1 MLKNMKK
8 ALSLTL
14 VTAMV
19 VTICPQGQLVNIS
32 AADNTPYCISEGR
45 PVYVSSGKNE
55 DYAVDGDTSTRW
67 ESDYKNKI
75 EWMYVDLGAKADL
88 DHVYLKWEAAYAKSY
103 QIQFSN
109 DEENWTTV
117 YTKGNGSGSEE
128 TPEETVKPGAI
139 GINIGKKQKNDS
151 GTISSVLSWNAVSGA
166 VTYKIYVENNG
177 KEEVATAPDG
187 FTFDKDSRLDLINN
201 VRLLEGIHKYIVRAY
216 DSKGKVITSGEV
228 TISGDVTVEE
238 TTEAPTNSGETTPVV
253 DDKEQTIDLTK
264 IIDNKEDRQARYV
277 RILMTEKALPAYG
290 YSLFEFQVYGTNGV
304 VERPVDYGVNL
315 ALNKPVKSR
324 SNTVKSGDTTKE
336 VNTRDEWW
344 MYDEDGNLRP
354 DAYNNVKPENAVD
367 GNTKS
372 SFTSYQGDDQWIYVD
387 LEKEYTIGRVVVN
400 FNSDAAKMYDIQV
413 SNDAK
418 TWTTVHRNL
427 RGYANM
433 NDDVT
438 MYQKNVRYVRIL
450 GYTKVESGSGVGI
463 NELSVYEYREG
474 DSKDNETIAPLPTRQ
489 IINNKNG
496 KGSYVSGEMYKEKN
510 KLPTFVNEETIKTPI
525 DSNSWWS
532 SAMVQTFSNLLCSTP
547 LKAKFSTEGLGV
559 LLATAGWVG
568 TRKETDLGTD
578 QSTETGIDFY
588 VLPEKY
594 NSKKGY
600 DRVESY
606 GDYSVQLGLMDN
618 NGMQM
623 KSTIVKGSPYIFSE
637 FCDNTTFFI
646 NSSTITEF
654 FDGNGNS
661 ILAKEG
667 DTITTDHI
675 GFKSMDDEN
684 TKAKNDGS
692 YYCMNVPEGTTFKVM
707 VAGSRYNVKVTFPSK
722 NENYMSLAAMTKKG
736 DIDRYY
742 KHGYAFVTNTHVGYT
757 FDQANNKVVTTYTAT
772 TKTMRKGFSNETMH
786 CLFPHQWKYSSDAD
800 NPDATYYSI
809 RGDMKSI
816 WANEYKTTQQ
826 FSGLLPTFTKPDSSM
841 FNTTE
846 MVEYLNQ
853 VVASKINT
861 APVADAYWEGKN
873 VHPLAISAL
882 MADQLGETEIREKL
896 LKKLK
901 SIMVDWF
908 TYDGEDDDCYL
919 IYNKDWGTL
928 YYPESSFGANA
939 AICDH
944 HFTYGYFMFGA
955 AVLATYDK
963 QFYNDYKDMI
973 ELLVRDYA
981 DPKKPEDDGNMF
993 CKFRAFDQYSG
1004 HSWAGG
1010 YADSDSGNNQESAS
1024 EALFSWVGMYLW
1036 GEVSQNS
1043 TYIDAGAYGF
1053 TTEMEAIEQYWFD
1066 YDETNWLGDHPDRAA
1081 DQAYDYP
1088 FQGTGQI
1095 YGASMGYGTYFGGQP
1110 VYVYGIQWLPISE
1123 YLTNYGMNQ
1132 EKCAKIYQG
1141 LVDDTNYAINIEK
1154 ILFDQDLAN
1163 GVSADDSWHNPD
1175 KYVTPDNGWQHIT
1188 WPFLSQ
1194 TNAQSAYDKF
1204 KANVTNVQVE
1214 DRANTLWFISAMDQ
1228 LGYRTNDY
1236 MVTGNITGSVYRKD
1250 TNGKTVYTAEVWNA
1264 TDKTQTVAIK
1274 DKFGKQIGKAN
1285 IGAKAFVNF
1294 NIDTEKQF
1302 ELTQTATPTVK
1313 AKALATGKVTEDVTG
1328 KVTFDDTQLVELSCS
1343 DADAKI
1349 YYTTDGTIPTTE
1361 SKEYTGKILIS
1372 SNTTLKAVA
1381 VKDGYLDSAYSAT
1394 VFEIAG
1400 DTVSS
1405 SDNLGLKKKATA
1417 SSSKGANTAD
1427 MTFDGTTDTRW
1438 QADNEADDEWIQVDL
1453 GSVQAVNAVTINWE
1467 AAYAAKYEIQ
1477 VSTDGKEWTTVAK
1490 ENGMVGEITSSFA
1503 ATKARYVKMQGV
1515 SRGTQYG
1522 YSIYE
1527 MQVFGAVQAKAPTI
1541 TPVSGTYKGTQTVTM
1556 STAVKGAEIKY
1567 TTDGATPTEDSAT
1580 YEGPITVD
1588 KSVTIKAVTYRKGML
1603 LSDPVQSDIII
1614 EGTISLNKTEAT
1626 VAIGNKLQLSAIT
1639 DQSVTFSSD
1648 NAGVAKVDANGLV
1661 EGVSKGTATITAK
1674 AANGQKATCKI
1685 TVTDPVY
1692 ITSIEIAPQNL
1703 EIKNK
1708 NSETLK
1714 LTINPSNTTDDTTVT
1729 WTSKDEK
1736 IATVNDAGTVTAK
1749 SEGTTTITAKIGK
1762 FEATCEVTVLPVTVE
1777 EMVADGQFNIGLGK
1791 NVVALPN
1798 KQDGEGGSENDLT
1811 DGNFEGKH
1819 IATAF
1824 ATTGTSYTIDLGDAY
1839 DSATI
1844 DKLVV
1849 KYKENNGGDTPVNGY
1864 EIQYSTNGVDFE
1876 TVKKVTGDSVKD
1888 ACENKNC
1895 VDTQDMTGV
1904 TGAVRYIRFYYPEAY
1919 TWGVQVREIAAL
1931 STDKNAKK
1939 AELQYCDDPA
1949 EVTVKSDKYCH
1960 ITYTIKA
1967 GENQDDY
1974 KYMVYLN
1981 NNLVGD
1987 RVTAGTYTIDNLDAG
2002 TYTVKVVSYYN
2013 KLTSKG
2019 ISKEVKVD
2027 DGSLKD
2033 YINTVRNISKGA
2045 KITVDKVYEGEGNQ
2059 DVSSLT
2065 DGIVSDNNG
2074 VCVHTE
2080 HGAQTATINM
2090 DLGENYSI
2098 SNIEEF
2104 LIAFKA
2110 DNTYAKTYTV
2120 EFSSDGQNFRE
2131 MINVKDAKYKDVMEN
2146 KIDPSTYNYDTVRYV
2161 RVKLND
2167 GSYNWG
2173 YQISEVAIMGSDVYM
2188 PVEPEGLVV
2197 ESPTYNT
2204 VTVTWTG
2211 ADNGQTYWVYIDGK
2225 VKDMNLASAGTYT
2238 YNNIDAGTHI
2248 VKVTSRL
2255 NGIESKGVTKE
2266 VVVDNQPTTPTP
2278 PTTAKPAPTTQV
2290 PTTAK
2295 PSETTTKAGVK
2306 PDETTTKTN
2315 VKPGETTV
2323 KTEPVANETT
2333 TVLNNG
2339 GNEDKANVK
2348 LGKTKVTK
2356 ATKKKRTTKAKI
2368 SLKKVAGAKGYEVR
2382 VSTTKKF
2389 KVKKTITKVFKR
2401 NKFTFKKLKKNKKYY
2416 VQARAF
2422 TVINGNKKYGPWSA
2436 KKKMK
2441 LTK

>member
-1 MLKNMKK
+1 
-8 ALSLTL
+8 
-14 VTAMV
+14 
-19 VTICPQGQLVNIS
+19 
-32 AADNTPYCISEGR
+32 
-45 PVYVSSGKNE
+45 
-55 DYAVDGDTSTRW
+55 
-67 ESDYKNKI
+67 
-75 EWMYVDLGAKADL
+75 
-88 DHVYLKWEAAYAKSY
+88 
-103 QIQFSN
+103 
-109 DEENWTTV
+109 
-117 YTKGNGSGSEE
+117 
-128 TPEETVKPGAI
+128 
-139 GINIGKKQKNDS
+139 
-151 GTISSVLSWNAVSGA
+151 
-166 VTYKIYVENNG
+166 
-177 KEEVATAPDG
+177 
-187 FTFDKDSRLDLINN
+187 
-201 VRLLEGIHKYIVRAY
+201 
-216 DSKGKVITSGEV
+216 
-228 TISGDVTVEE
+228 
-238 TTEAPTNSGETTPVV
+238 
-253 DDKEQTIDLTK
+253 
-264 IIDNKEDRQARYV
+264 
-277 RILMTEKALPAYG
+277 
-290 YSLFEFQVYGTNGV
+290 
-304 VERPVDYGVNL
+304 
-315 ALNKPVKSR
+315 
-324 SNTVKSGDTTKE
+324 
-336 VNTRDEWW
+336 
-344 MYDEDGNLRP
+344 
-354 DAYNNVKPENAVD
+354 
-367 GNTKS
+367 
-372 SFTSYQGDDQWIYVD
+372 
-387 LEKEYTIGRVVVN
+387 
-400 FNSDAAKMYDIQV
+400 
-413 SNDAK
+413 
-418 TWTTVHRNL
+418 
-427 RGYANM
+427 
-433 NDDVT
+433 
-438 MYQKNVRYVRIL
+438 
-450 GYTKVESGSGVGI
+450 
-463 NELSVYEYREG
+463 
-474 DSKDNETIAPLPTRQ
+474 
-489 IINNKNG
+489 
-496 KGSYVSGEMYKEKN
+496 
-510 KLPTFVNEETIKTPI
+510 
-525 DSNSWWS
+525 
-532 SAMVQTFSNLLCSTP
+532 
-547 LKAKFSTEGLGV
+547 
-559 LLATAGWVG
+559 
-568 TRKETDLGTD
+568 
-578 QSTETGIDFY
+578 
-588 VLPEKY
+588 
-594 NSKKGY
+594 
-600 DRVESY
+600 
-606 GDYSVQLGLMDN
+606 
-618 NGMQM
+618 
-623 KSTIVKGSPYIFSE
+623 
-637 FCDNTTFFI
+637 
-646 NSSTITEF
+646 
-654 FDGNGNS
+654 
-661 ILAKEG
+661 
-667 DTITTDHI
+667 
-675 GFKSMDDEN
+675 
-684 TKAKNDGS
+684 
-692 YYCMNVPEGTTFKVM
+692 
-707 VAGSRYNVKVTFPSK
+707 
-722 NENYMSLAAMTKKG
+722 MTKKG

-901 SIMVDWF
+901 SIMIDWF

-981 DPKKPEDDGNMF
+981 DPKEPEDDGDMF

-1066 YDETNWLGDHPDRAA
+1066 YDETNWLGDHPDRVA

-1154 ILFDQDLAN
+1154 KLFDQDLAN

-1285 IGAKAFVNF
+1285 IGAKAFVSF

-1313 AKALATGKVTEDVTG
+1313 AKALATGKVTEDVAG

-1427 MTFDGTTDTRW
+1427 MTLDGTTDTRW

-1527 MQVFGAVQAKAPTI
+1527 IQVFGAVQAKAPTI
-1541 TPVSGTYKGTQTVTM
+1541 TPVSGNYKGTQTVTM

-1567 TTDGATPTEDSAT
+1567 TIDGATPTEDSAT

-1648 NAGVAKVDANGLV
+1648 NVGVAKVDANGLV

-1685 TVTDPVY
+1685 TVTDPVH

-1762 FEATCEVTVLPVTVE
+1762 FEATCEVTVLPITVE

-1798 KQDGEGGSENDLT
+1798 KQDGEGGSESDLT

-1904 TGAVRYIRFYYPEAY
+1904 TGAARYIRFYYPEAY

-1949 EVTVKSDKYCH
+1949 EVTVKSDKYCQ

-2090 DLGENYSI
+2090 DLGENYPI

-2110 DNTYAKTYTV
+2110 DNTYAKIYTV
-2120 EFSSDGQNFRE
+2120 EFSADGQNFQE
-2131 MINVKDAKYKDVMEN
+2131 MVNVKDAKYKTVMEN
-2146 KIDPSTYNYDTVRYV
+2146 KIDQSAYNYDTVRYV

-2225 VKDMNLASAGTYT
+2225 VKDMNLATAGTYI

-2266 VVVDNQPTTPTP
+2266 VVVANQPTTTPTP

-2389 KVKKTITKVFKR
+2389 KAKKTITKVFKR
-2401 NKFTFKKLKKNKKYY
+2401 NKLTFKKLKKNKKYY

>member
-1 MLKNMKK
+1 
-8 ALSLTL
+8 
-14 VTAMV
+14 
-19 VTICPQGQLVNIS
+19 
-32 AADNTPYCISEGR
+32 
-45 PVYVSSGKNE
+45 
-55 DYAVDGDTSTRW
+55 
-67 ESDYKNKI
+67 
-75 EWMYVDLGAKADL
+75 
-88 DHVYLKWEAAYAKSY
+88 
-103 QIQFSN
+103 
-109 DEENWTTV
+109 
-117 YTKGNGSGSEE
+117 
-128 TPEETVKPGAI
+128 
-139 GINIGKKQKNDS
+139 
-151 GTISSVLSWNAVSGA
+151 
-166 VTYKIYVENNG
+166 
-177 KEEVATAPDG
+177 
-187 FTFDKDSRLDLINN
+187 
-201 VRLLEGIHKYIVRAY
+201 
-216 DSKGKVITSGEV
+216 
-228 TISGDVTVEE
+228 
-238 TTEAPTNSGETTPVV
+238 
-253 DDKEQTIDLTK
+253 
-264 IIDNKEDRQARYV
+264 
-277 RILMTEKALPAYG
+277 
-290 YSLFEFQVYGTNGV
+290 
-304 VERPVDYGVNL
+304 
-315 ALNKPVKSR
+315 
-324 SNTVKSGDTTKE
+324 
-336 VNTRDEWW
+336 
-344 MYDEDGNLRP
+344 
-354 DAYNNVKPENAVD
+354 
-367 GNTKS
+367 
-372 SFTSYQGDDQWIYVD
+372 
-387 LEKEYTIGRVVVN
+387 
-400 FNSDAAKMYDIQV
+400 
-413 SNDAK
+413 
-418 TWTTVHRNL
+418 
-427 RGYANM
+427 
-433 NDDVT
+433 
-438 MYQKNVRYVRIL
+438 
-450 GYTKVESGSGVGI
+450 
-463 NELSVYEYREG
+463 
-474 DSKDNETIAPLPTRQ
+474 
-489 IINNKNG
+489 
-496 KGSYVSGEMYKEKN
+496 
-510 KLPTFVNEETIKTPI
+510 
-525 DSNSWWS
+525 
-532 SAMVQTFSNLLCSTP
+532 
-547 LKAKFSTEGLGV
+547 
-559 LLATAGWVG
+559 
-568 TRKETDLGTD
+568 
-578 QSTETGIDFY
+578 
-588 VLPEKY
+588 
-594 NSKKGY
+594 
-600 DRVESY
+600 
-606 GDYSVQLGLMDN
+606 
-618 NGMQM
+618 
-623 KSTIVKGSPYIFSE
+623 
-637 FCDNTTFFI
+637 
-646 NSSTITEF
+646 
-654 FDGNGNS
+654 
-661 ILAKEG
+661 
-667 DTITTDHI
+667 
-675 GFKSMDDEN
+675 
-684 TKAKNDGS
+684 
-692 YYCMNVPEGTTFKVM
+692 
-707 VAGSRYNVKVTFPSK
+707 
-722 NENYMSLAAMTKKG
+722 
-736 DIDRYY
+736 
-742 KHGYAFVTNTHVGYT
+742 
-757 FDQANNKVVTTYTAT
+757 
-772 TKTMRKGFSNETMH
+772 
-786 CLFPHQWKYSSDAD
+786 
-800 NPDATYYSI
+800 
-809 RGDMKSI
+809 
-816 WANEYKTTQQ
+816 
-826 FSGLLPTFTKPDSSM
+826 
-841 FNTTE
+841 
-846 MVEYLNQ
+846 
-853 VVASKINT
+853 
-861 APVADAYWEGKN
+861 
-873 VHPLAISAL
+873 
-882 MADQLGETEIREKL
+882 
-896 LKKLK
+896 
-901 SIMVDWF
+901 
-908 TYDGEDDDCYL
+908 
-919 IYNKDWGTL
+919 
-928 YYPESSFGANA
+928 
-939 AICDH
+939 
-944 HFTYGYFMFGA
+944 
-955 AVLATYDK
+955 
-963 QFYNDYKDMI
+963 
-973 ELLVRDYA
+973 
-981 DPKKPEDDGNMF
+981 
-993 CKFRAFDQYSG
+993 
-1004 HSWAGG
+1004 
-1010 YADSDSGNNQESAS
+1010 
-1024 EALFSWVGMYLW
+1024 
-1036 GEVSQNS
+1036 
-1043 TYIDAGAYGF
+1043 
-1053 TTEMEAIEQYWFD
+1053 
-1066 YDETNWLGDHPDRAA
+1066 
-1081 DQAYDYP
+1081 
-1088 FQGTGQI
+1088 
-1095 YGASMGYGTYFGGQP
+1095 MGYGTYFGGQP

-1154 ILFDQDLAN
+1154 KLFDQDLAN

-1204 KANVTNVQVE
+1204 EANVTNVQVE

-1274 DKFGKQIGKAN
+1274 DKFEKQIGKAN
-1285 IGAKAFVNF
+1285 IGAKAFVSF

-1313 AKALATGKVTEDVTG
+1313 ATALATGKVTEDVTG

-1394 VFEIAG
+1394 IFEIAG

-1405 SDNLGLKKKATA
+1405 SDNLGLKKKTTA

-1427 MTFDGTTDTRW
+1427 MAFDGTTDTRW

-1503 ATKARYVKMQGV
+1503 ATKARYVKMQGI

-1685 TVTDPVY
+1685 TVTDPVH

-1708 NSETLK
+1708 TSETLK

-1762 FEATCEVTVLPVTVE
+1762 LEATCEVTVLPITVE

-1798 KQDGEGGSENDLT
+1798 KQNGEGGSESDIT

-1824 ATTGTSYTIDLGDAY
+1824 ATTGTSYTLDLGDAY

-1939 AELQYCDDPA
+1939 AELQYCDNPA
-1949 EVTVKSDKYCH
+1949 EVTVKSDKYCQ

-2090 DLGENYSI
+2090 DLGENYPI

-2120 EFSSDGQNFRE
+2120 EFSADGQNFQE

-2167 GSYNWG
+2167 GSYSWG
-2173 YQISEVAIMGSDVYM
+2173 YQISEVAIMGTDIYM

-2266 VVVDNQPTTPTP
+2266 VVVANQPTTTPELTTTTKPT
-2278 PTTAKPAPTTQV
+2278 

-2295 PSETTTKAGVK
+2295 PSETTTQAPTINPSGTTEV
-2306 PDETTTKTN
+2306 TTK
-2315 VKPGETTV
+2315 P
-2323 KTEPVANETT
+2323 
-2333 TVLNNG
+2333 
-2339 GNEDKANVK
+2339 
-2348 LGKTKVTK
+2348 
-2356 ATKKKRTTKAKI
+2356 
-2368 SLKKVAGAKGYEVR
+2368 
-2382 VSTTKKF
+2382 
-2389 KVKKTITKVFKR
+2389 
-2401 NKFTFKKLKKNKKYY
+2401 
-2416 VQARAF
+2416 
-2422 TVINGNKKYGPWSA
+2422 
-2436 KKKMK
+2436 
-2441 LTK
+2441 